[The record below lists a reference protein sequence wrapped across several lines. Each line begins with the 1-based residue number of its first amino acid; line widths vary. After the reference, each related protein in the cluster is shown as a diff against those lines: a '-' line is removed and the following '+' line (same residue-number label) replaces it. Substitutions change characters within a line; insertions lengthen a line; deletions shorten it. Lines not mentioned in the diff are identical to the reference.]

1 MVSEKLINKYNK
13 KIDPM
18 LWELVEVKHK
28 LGKRNL
34 TPKEINQNAD
44 NILHDFR
51 ERQKQISFVS
61 DHKQKY
67 NSKQDK

>member
-1 MVSEKLINKYNK
+1 MVNIKSENKYSK
-13 KIDPM
+13 KADPM
-18 LWELVEVKHK
+18 LWELIEVKHK

-34 TPKEINQNAD
+34 TAKEINQNAD